1 MTDITSAITVIPITV
16 TAMTTLS
23 TRNVL
28 FINLPSSSCHLLLSP
43 FVCFCDLGGDFFDPP
58 GPDQSVLLAQ
68 NAADILP
75 LAMFLACLALK
86 LLRAAAL

>member
-1 MTDITSAITVIPITV
+1 MIPITV
-16 TAMTTLS
+16 TAMTALATPYM
-23 TRNVL
+23 L
-28 FINLPSSSCHLLLSP
+28 FINLPSSNHLLLSP

-68 NAADILP
+68 NAADIFP

>member
-1 MTDITSAITVIPITV
+1 MTDITATV
-16 TAMTTLS
+16 TLIPVTMTVMTA
-23 TRNVL
+23 L
-28 FINLPSSSCHLLLSP
+28 FTFNLPSSSCHLLLSP
-43 FVCFCDLGGDFFDPP
+43 FVCFCDFGGDFFDPP

-68 NAADILP
+68 NAADIFP

>member
-1 MTDITSAITVIPITV
+1 MADITATIALIPVAVTVM
-16 TAMTTLS
+16 AALFTL
-23 TRNVL
+23 
-28 FINLPSSSCHLLLSP
+28 NLPSSSCHLLLSP

-68 NAADILP
+68 NAADIFP

>member
-1 MTDITSAITVIPITV
+1 MADITAAVTLIPIAVTV
-16 TAMTTLS
+16 MTTLF
-23 TRNVL
+23 T
-28 FINLPSSSCHLLLSP
+28 FNLPSSSCHLLLSP
-43 FVCFCDLGGDFFDPP
+43 FVCFCDFGGDFFDPP

-68 NAADILP
+68 NEADILP